1 MTRVLAMAALTIL
14 LICSATPAYTQ
25 PVPDTLR
32 SAGVTQAQW
41 DAIRREARAQAQR
54 ARISEASLIAAAEGA
69 SVNLSRSGRFD
80 AASLQ
85 QTIFDTLAE
94 QADQIADLRRRLDA
108 LTGDRDAAAAARFAE
123 ARAALEQGRL
133 ADADRLLAQSAA
145 GDLATL
151 QQADAEVERRRLRA
165 GETIASRAQIAFVQA
180 DYATAVQHFA
190 RAAETVPQSAIEARW
205 RYRSGQANSAFTRG
219 YHFTE
224 PDALREALQTYEQ
237 QVLPLAQR
245 AARPADWAAT
255 QHAIGLVLRVQGSR
269 GEGSALDR
277 AVAAYEAAL
286 AVRTR
291 TGDPA
296 NWADTQ
302 YELGLALV
310 LRYGGGARPADLAR
324 AAASFEAALTVRT
337 RQADPVGWAETQSA
351 LGDVLI
357 LQRERE
363 RAVALYRDV
372 LTVQTPDAD
381 PIGWADTQ
389 LGLGTVLGQLNRSSE
404 QLAAV
409 EAALTVFTR
418 EAYPHGWATAQN
430 NLASAYFQLGDPQ
443 RAAAALE
450 AALTVMTP
458 EANPAAWALVQGN
471 LGGVYAS
478 IGTPQALER
487 AVEHFQAAL
496 TARPRERD
504 PAGWASTSFAL
515 ANAYYAL
522 GRHQEARAAGE
533 AALSGYEQVGA
544 VDSAIAA
551 RTFLSWLPADPARGP
566 DTAARPGRTFRDCD
580 QCPEMV
586 ELPAGR
592 FTMDQRQVSVAAFA
606 AGRYEV
612 TRGQFAAFVRAT
624 GRTPANNCFTDR
636 DNNGSWEQDAN
647 GTWRDPGFA
656 QTDDHPVVCVSWDD
670 AQAYVAWLNAQTR
683 GGYRL
688 LSEAEWEYAARA
700 ASTSVYPWG
709 ATASRD
715 NANYGLD
722 ACCRGFASGR
732 DRWVNTAPVGQF
744 PANGFGLSDT
754 SGNVQEWT
762 GDCREASGQMC
773 TLRAIRG
780 GGWGSTPQALRP
792 ADRSW
797 NGPAIR
803 GSDLGFRVARTL
815 N

>member
-1 MTRVLAMAALTIL
+1 MTRVLAMAALTIF

-94 QADQIADLRRRLDA
+94 QADQIADLQRRLDA

-180 DYATAVQHFA
+180 DYATATQHFA
-190 RAAETVPQSAIEARW
+190 RAADTVPQSAIEARW

-255 QHAIGLVLRVQGSR
+255 QHAIGVALRVQGSR
-269 GEGSALDR
+269 GDRGALDR
-277 AVAAYEAAL
+277 SAAAFEAAL
-286 AVRTR
+286 TARTR
-291 TGDPA
+291 NGDPA
-296 NWADTQ
+296 NWAETEH
-302 YELGLALV
+302 ELGIVEL
-310 LRYGGGARPADLAR
+310 LRYGNGAAPAALAR
-324 AAASFEAALTVRT
+324 AATAFEAALTVRT
-337 RQADPVGWAETQSA
+337 RSANPTAWAQTQSYLA
-351 LGDVLI
+351 SIAIYRRQPEQAVSI
-357 LQRERE
+357 ERE
-363 RAVALYRDV
+363 V
-372 LTVQTPDAD
+372 LTVLTPESD
-381 PIGWADTQ
+381 PIGWADAH
-389 LGLGTVLGQLNRSSE
+389 LGLATALGAAGQPQE
-404 QLAAV
+404 QVAV
-409 EAALTVFTR
+409 IERALTVFTR
-418 EAYPHGWATAQN
+418 DAYPQGWATAQN
-430 NLASAYFQLGDPQ
+430 NLGAVYFELGDAQ
-443 RAAAALE
+443 RAIAAFEAAA
-450 AALTVMTP
+450 TVMTR
-458 EANPAAWALVQGN
+458 ETNPAGWATVQQA
-471 LGGVYAS
+471 LGIVHAS
-478 IGTPQALER
+478 LRTPQALER
-487 AVEHFQAAL
+487 AVAHYQAAL
-496 TARPRERD
+496 SVSTREAD
-504 PAGWASTSFAL
+504 PASWASTNFGL
-515 ANAYYAL
+515 ANAYAAL
-522 GRHQEARAAGE
+522 DRPREARTAAE
-533 AALSGYEQVGA
+533 AALSGFEQVGA

-551 RTFLSWLPADPARGP
+551 RTFLSVLPPDPDAAP
-566 DTAARPGRTFRDCD
+566 ATAARPGRVFRDCD
-580 QCPEMV
+580 ACPEMV

-612 TRGQFAAFVRAT
+612 TRGQFAAFARAT

-636 DNNGSWEQDAN
+636 DNNGAWEQDAN
-647 GTWRDPGFA
+647 GAWRDPGFT

-670 AQAYVAWLNAQTR
+670 AQAYVAWLNSQTR

-700 ASTSVYPWG
+700 ASTSIYPWG
-709 ATASRD
+709 AMASHD

-722 ACCRGFASGR
+722 ACCRGLASGR

-803 GSDLGFRVARTL
+803 GSDLGFRVAKTL